1 MRYSIYIL
9 NGMKLCIFYGTH
21 CQCLVMPD
29 FSVTLDLQSSV
40 ILRAERRSVKSIV
53 IRFISRGFRIAN
65 PIQLL
70 RRIAN
75 PA

>member
-29 FSVTLDLQSSV
+29 FSVTLYLQSSV
-40 ILRAERRSVKSIV
+40 ILRAES
-53 IRFISRGFRIAN
+53 
-65 PIQLL
+65 
-70 RRIAN
+70 
-75 PA
+75 

>member
-29 FSVTLDLQSSV
+29 FSVEGVSNEKYLTHPLFSSPSTN
-40 ILRAERRSVKSIV
+40 IL
-53 IRFISRGFRIAN
+53 
-65 PIQLL
+65 
-70 RRIAN
+70 
-75 PA
+75 

>member
-40 ILRAERRSVKSIV
+40 SYVWNRRSVKSIV
-53 IRFISRGFRIAN
+53 IRFISRGV
-65 PIQLL
+65 
-70 RRIAN
+70 RIAN